1 MFIKAYIIHNNSKD
15 RYLLRFNI
23 CEILKKNMIKYQMIS
38 QQEEVIVSSNN
49 FANRLQF
56 FYFCF
61 MRFQFDLRHKI
72 GKRKLKRIFL
82 SFSHLAKLIFNF
94 IFYTNKEISNSLRK
108 IFIENEVTKKHIRA
122 WKDFNSSPAE
132 YIMVFEDDIVC
143 KKSSNK
149 KLKKLIK
156 SLKNDPIKNQYIDL
170 AGGYPL
176 KKVIPKNKII
186 KKSEKIIITDGIY
199 TNTACGYLLSKELIK
214 NWLNHLDKEKF
225 NKNFPID
232 FLMNYLGDK
241 IKLKLISKHF
251 KDSIFLHG
259 SFNGKVNSWQT
270 VFNFKNNI

>member
-15 RYLLRFNI
+15 RYLLRLKI
-23 CEILKKNMIKYQMIS
+23 CEILKKNMIKYKMIS
-38 QQEEVIVSSNN
+38 KQEEVIVNSNN
-49 FANRLQF
+49 FINRLQF
-56 FYFCF
+56 FYFSYK
-61 MRFQFDLRHKI
+61 RFEFDLSHKN
-72 GKRKLKRIFL
+72 KERVLKRIFL
-82 SFSHLAKLIFNF
+82 SFSYLAKLIFNF
-94 IFYTNKEISNSLRK
+94 IFYSNKEISNCLKR

-122 WKDFNSSPAE
+122 WRNFNSSPAE

-149 KLKKLIK
+149 ILKKLIK

-176 KKVIPKNKII
+176 KKVIPNYKII
-186 KKSEKIIITDGIY
+186 EKSDKFIMTDGIY

-214 NWLNHLDKEKF
+214 NLLKNLDKEKF

-232 FLMNYLGDK
+232 FLLNYLGDK
-241 IKLKLISKHF
+241 IKSKLLSKHF

-259 SFNGKVNSWQT
+259 SFNGDVNSWQT
-270 VFNFKNNI
+270 VFNFKNTI

>member
-1 MFIKAYIIHNNSKD
+1 
-15 RYLLRFNI
+15 
-23 CEILKKNMIKYQMIS
+23 
-38 QQEEVIVSSNN
+38 
-49 FANRLQF
+49 
-56 FYFCF
+56 
-61 MRFQFDLRHKI
+61 
-72 GKRKLKRIFL
+72 
-82 SFSHLAKLIFNF
+82 
-94 IFYTNKEISNSLRK
+94 
-108 IFIENEVTKKHIRA
+108 
-122 WKDFNSSPAE
+122 
-132 YIMVFEDDIVC
+132 MVFEDDIVC

-149 KLKKLIK
+149 ILKKLIK
-156 SLKNDPIKNQYIDL
+156 SLKNDPLKYQYIDL

-232 FLMNYLGDK
+232 FLMNYLGDN

-259 SFNGKVNSWQT
+259 SFNGKVNSWQN
-270 VFNFKNNI
+270 VFNFKNTI